1 MSTPKKTG
9 ETFEHVS
16 AHFYFSKTYTMK
28 RKKKIHNKHLGPIA
42 EYSKEIKIDIISC
55 YGRLGVAIS
64 QEVHHRNRLHRLNQ
78 EVLPCPRK
86 LLMLPKRHIW
96 S

>member
-1 MSTPKKTG
+1 MSTPTKTG

-28 RKKKIHNKHLGPIA
+28 TKKIHNKHLGPIA
-42 EYSKEIKIDIISC
+42 EYSKGIKIDIISC

-64 QEVHHRNRLHRLNQ
+64 QEVDHRNRLHRLNQ
-78 EVLPCPRK
+78 QPR
-86 LLMLPKRHIW
+86 
-96 S
+96 SSNVST